1 MYIRNLNGDE
11 FALQATTTTDLEL
24 NGNQSL
30 SLQLLPSKVNKLF
43 IDEVAELWQITADGI
58 TYKIVYAKRKGEGR
72 LLTVEVKAVPLFFD
86 DFDTQ
91 RIYERYDQHMTAINC
106 FSIIFENSG
115 YEFVLVDQFEAIQ
128 WEGFG
133 EGDTRLAMFKEAVN
147 RYGVE
152 FRIVGTTVYLERQ
165 IGRDTSFMYRHKL
178 NASNIVQEID
188 AGAMYTYAKGYG
200 DFAEGEEQNAKLIR
214 EYTSPLANI
223 IGKREAPPIKN
234 GKITTTSK
242 MDESLKA
249 LVDESLQISVS
260 ADIFD
265 LRKQGYELGQ
275 PELGDR
281 TFLIDE
287 RIGLNE
293 EVRIVNMSI
302 KKDWKGNVL
311 DLKLTFGSDGLTK
324 RYQSRLNTAAK
335 DITNILAGRKKMP
348 FSVLPSAKQAAMR
361 KLEEAQTELI
371 FGNAENGVQGIVAQ
385 DKNDPNKLMWMNS
398 NGWMISVDGG
408 VTPKVAATAEGIVAD
423 VITTGLLNTD
433 QVIIRGG
440 DGLRYMYMN
449 GSELISHGEFTR
461 TWAGIQDT
469 AELNLGI
476 YNGRVMISN
485 EDTGYNLYMT
495 ELGLSTT
502 MSGAQEDYTAGTLEF
517 HSQRFNQ
524 ESRGVS
530 LISSWGTVALL
541 AQNSTIVSRS
551 NLTNNIESEDYSVY
565 IRPFMY
571 TRTGLNEFQF
581 YVKDNASA
589 SETDGA
595 LLYGNLTEG
604 TTHGSGIRFSKKAS
618 NPTVYATNIN
628 GDIGTGNFHADRF
641 LGHLA
646 APGDGFLYLMADDKV
661 RITDRRGYNNGN
673 PVLRDLQLSFI
684 QANSIRVND
693 SDANLYIGTSS
704 GEARVTNNLLY
715 NNGDVG
721 YRPIAA
727 SEFRNASSIVY
738 KTNIEDLAVE
748 GLPIIN
754 NLSVKEYVLQEDVD
768 NGVYDNWQVGFI
780 SELSPEIATPDG
792 KAINIYK
799 LLGYAIKGMQ
809 EEYIARK
816 ELEKRVQDL
825 EIIISEG
832 A

>member
-1 MYIRNLNGDE
+1 MQIRNLNGDE
-11 FALQATTTTDLEL
+11 YALQATTTTDLEL

-30 SLQLLPSKVNKLF
+30 SLQILPTKVNKLF
-43 IDEVAELWQITADGI
+43 IDDVAEMWQITADGI

-72 LLTVEVKAVPLFFD
+72 LLTVDVKAVPLFFD

-106 FSIIFENSG
+106 FSIIFESSG

-133 EGDTRLAMFKEAVN
+133 EGATRLAMFKEAIN

-188 AGAMYTYAKGYG
+188 AGSMYTYAKGYG
-200 DFAEGEEQNAKLIR
+200 DFAEGEEQDAKLIR

-260 ADIFD
+260 SDIFD

-335 DITNILAGRKKMP
+335 DITDILAGHKKMP
-348 FSVLPSAKQAAMR
+348 FSVLPSAKQAAVR

-371 FGNAENGVQGIVAQ
+371 FGNAENGVQGIIAQ

-408 VTPKVAATAEGIVAD
+408 VTPKVAATAEGIVAES
-423 VITTGLLNTD
+423 IIGQSIIGLNLTSIDESGYFHVNGSDAEFVDLNTNRT
-433 QVIIRGG
+433 V
-440 DGLRYMYMN
+440 
-449 GSELISHGEFTR
+449 SISP
-461 TWAGIQDT
+461 D
-469 AELNLGI
+469 GI
-476 YNGRVMISN
+476 YGK
-485 EDTGYNLYMT
+485 
-495 ELGLSTT
+495 
-502 MSGAQEDYTAGTLEF
+502 
-517 HSQRFNQ
+517 
-524 ESRGVS
+524 
-530 LISSWGTVALL
+530 
-541 AQNSTIVSRS
+541 NS
-551 NLTNNIESEDYSVY
+551 
-565 IRPFMY
+565 
-571 TRTGLNEFQF
+571 
-581 YVKDNASA
+581 
-589 SETDGA
+589 
-595 LLYGNLTEG
+595 
-604 TTHGSGIRFSKKAS
+604 
-618 NPTVYATNIN
+618 N
-628 GDIGTGNFHADRF
+628 GDIRF
-641 LGHLA
+641 
-646 APGDGFLYLMADDKV
+646 
-661 RITDRRGYNNGN
+661 
-673 PVLRDLQLSFI
+673 
-684 QANSIRVND
+684 QANSTLVT
-693 SDANLYIGTSS
+693 SAALGTSNANVYLAPMDD
-704 GEARVTNNLLY
+704 GEARVVRHSSVPGDGTVDDYVYSPIRSLGMYGNFWNVNAATNGTHLY
-715 NNGDVG
+715 ARPLSGGELRVTLNETTSNYQNVRADRIFANRVTPNALQSSQDHFYLGTLNGGEFRVVNNDTTENWNSVRASGYFGDFIDKNALSGGSHIYVRPAG
-721 YRPIAA
+721 DPGELRVTVRGTTGTYRPVKALDFNTDTSVRENKKDIQVY
-727 SEFRNASSIVY
+727 SKNTLNTWRNANVY
-738 KTNIEDLAVE
+738 TYHR
-748 GLPIIN
+748 IN
-754 NLSVKEYVLQEDVD
+754 DNTGAKLQLGMMIDEMPDVTYAESYDSFALYALLS
-768 NGVYDNWQVGFI
+768 
-780 SELSPEIATPDG
+780 
-792 KAINIYK
+792 
-799 LLGYAIKGMQ
+799 YAIKGVKDVLDYVDTL
-809 EEYIARK
+809 EERVAL
-816 ELEKRVQDL
+816 LE
-825 EIIISEG
+825 G
-832 A
+832 